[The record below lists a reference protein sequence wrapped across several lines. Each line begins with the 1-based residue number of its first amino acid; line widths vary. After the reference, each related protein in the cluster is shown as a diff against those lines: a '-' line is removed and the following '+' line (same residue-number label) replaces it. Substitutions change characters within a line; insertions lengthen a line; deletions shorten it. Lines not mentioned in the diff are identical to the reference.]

1 MKNRHFKSIGALL
14 IVVAMLVGM
23 IGTTGVVFADDSTY
37 KVTYNKNA
45 NTATGEV
52 PTDNKT
58 YKANESVTVLEK
70 STLANSGYEFQ
81 GWATTA
87 EGTVSYREGDTFNIG
102 SADVTLYAVWK
113 KIVDTEV
120 ERTAVNLHKFVVA
133 DPSILLPVKEFS
145 YTIASLGVGDATD
158 IVDMPT
164 LEIGKRSTTT
174 AGQSTSTTGVYY
186 RNGLHANTV
195 EAGTALSLEFKYNPN
210 STNLDITTTDGI
222 KWPHAGVYRY
232 YITENITPSDG
243 DWTYMTDMTTG
254 EIANIA
260 KTGRDQT
267 KQNGYEILVYVV
279 NDTSGLK
286 TKYVEV
292 DSAVGTNNEGVVT
305 LSEVAKVDASQG
317 SADNPDG
324 SSLEFTNTYDPK
336 INLTISKKVTG
347 NAADYTKVFDFTIT
361 ELKIPS
367 GTSSSTNVLEGNG
380 YAATDNVNNV
390 TNITISNTLT
400 DIHEGSTFKLGKDD
414 SFTIKDLPVGTTF
427 KITEAKNTNYTASY
441 QVTEKGVE
449 LTKTTG
455 TVNTDSAA
463 SGTVKLNEAI
473 TTTPGKEEDNQNKV
487 AYTNRYEV
495 STPTGIIL
503 SNLPAFAAIFCAL
516 GLAVFAL
523 IARRK
528 RSR

>member
-1 MKNRHFKSIGALL
+1 MKNRHFRSIGALL

-37 KVTYNKNA
+37 TVTYDKNA
-45 NTATGEV
+45 TTATGGV
-52 PTDNKT
+52 PTDTKT
-58 YKANESVTVLEK
+58 YKANESVTVLGK
-70 STLANSGYEFQ
+70 NTLANSGYEFQ
-81 GWATTA
+81 GWANTTDGA
-87 EGTVSYREGDTFNIG
+87 VSYREGDTFNIG

-113 KIVDTEV
+113 QIVDTGV
-120 ERTAVNLHKFVVA
+120 ARTAVDLHKFVVA
-133 DPSILLPVKEFS
+133 DPSILLPAKEFS
-145 YTIASLGVGDATD
+145 YTIAPLGVGDATNTA
-158 IVDMPT
+158 DMPT
-164 LEIGKRSTTT
+164 LTISKKSSTTS
-174 AGQSTSTTGVYY
+174 GQSTSTTGEYY

-195 EAGTALSLEFKYNPN
+195 EAGTALSLDFEYKN
-210 STNLDITTTDGI
+210 TENLDISTTDGI

-232 YITENITPSDG
+232 YITEKTVDNDG

-254 EIANIA
+254 TPTNIA
-260 KTGRDQT
+260 KTGKDQT

-279 NDTSGLK
+279 NGTSGLE

-292 DSAVGTNNEGVVT
+292 DSAVGTTNNGVIT
-305 LSEVAKVDASQG
+305 LTEVAKVDATKG
-317 SADNPDG
+317 SNTNTDG

-336 INLTISKKVTG
+336 INLTISKEVTG

-367 GTSSSTNVLEGNG
+367 GTDSSTSVLTGAG
-380 YAATDNVNNV
+380 YTATNKVNTV
-390 TNITISNTLT
+390 TKTTISNTLT

-414 SFTIKDLPVGTTF
+414 SFTIKDIPVGTTF
-427 KITEAKNTNYTASY
+427 TITETKNTNYTASY

-455 TVNTDSAA
+455 TVNADSVA
-463 SGTVKLNEAI
+463 SGTVKLDETI
-473 TTTPGKEEDNQNKV
+473 TSTAGKEEDNQNKV